1 MSNHYAGIGS
11 RETTVAVLNTMRLI
25 GHSMA
30 MEGWVLRSGGADG
43 ADTAFEK
50 GCNQAS
56 GSKQIF
62 LPWRGFNGSDSMI
75 FDVPEAAYD
84 LVRQFHP
91 APDRLS
97 QGAMKLMARNCQQIL
112 GPNLDDPTKLVICWT
127 VGAKGGGGTGQ
138 AIRMA
143 KHYGIPVVDMCNQTT
158 DESVAAINGVLER
171 YE

>member
-11 RETTVAVLNTMRLI
+11 RETPPTVLDLMQQMGEA
-25 GHSMA
+25 MA
-30 MEGWVLRSGGADG
+30 CEGWILRSGGAAG
-43 ADTAFEK
+43 ADTAFWN
-50 GCNQAS
+50 GCYQA
-56 GSKQIF
+56 GGQAEIF
-62 LPWRGFNGSDSMI
+62 VPWRGFNDSDSKL
-75 FDVPEAAYD
+75 FSVPEAAFD

-112 GPNLDDPTKLVICWT
+112 GENLDDPTKLVICWT

-143 KHYGIPVVDMCNQTT
+143 KHYGIPVVDLCNQTT
-158 DESVAAINGVLER
+158 DESVASINAVLKR